1 MTNKETLILGQ
12 GIGPAKFGITEQ
24 ELISAFGEPDNR
36 ESDIEDGEE
45 IHSLDYD
52 NIFATFCFEKFDTD
66 DFLLSTIIV
75 ENPEISIENKF
86 TIGDNE
92 ETVRKAMKTFKCEE
106 PELEKEDEGRFNL
119 YYEDVSLVLFFENNT
134 LVSISA
140 SFFIDE
146 DDNINWPE

>member
-1 MTNKETLILGQ
+1 MSTKQTLVLGQ
-12 GIGPAKFGITEQ
+12 GIGQAKFGISEKD
-24 ELISAFGEPDNR
+24 LISLFGKPDNR
-36 ESDIEDGEE
+36 ETDIEDGEE
-45 IHSLDYD
+45 ILSLDYD
-52 NIFATFCFEKFDTD
+52 NIFATFCLEKFDTD
-66 DFLLSTIIV
+66 EFILSTIIV

-86 TIGDNE
+86 SIGDNE

-106 PELEKEDEGRFNL
+106 PEKEIEDENKFNL
-119 YYEDVSLVLFFENNT
+119 YYEDVSLVLFFENNQ